1 LPSTAYRSVSSTVR
15 VLDDD
20 EEDEDAVG
28 AEAVAPF
35 VAPPPL
41 DELPP
46 DAPNES
52 PPPDALVV
60 TDCGAGPAEPPDEWP
75 LHAASNDGPR
85 PSEARVAIVVSLRCR
100 RRSRKALMRSTSWR
114 CIEHQECHG
123 VTS

>member
-1 LPSTAYRSVSSTVR
+1 MR

-60 TDCGAGPAEPPDEWP
+60 TDCGAETKSVWPVTRAAAERSESCDRREPA
-75 LHAASNDGPR
+75 LQAKKSKSAHAVHL
-85 PSEARVAIVVSLRCR
+85 VAV
-100 RRSRKALMRSTSWR
+100 
-114 CIEHQECHG
+114 H
-123 VTS
+123 